1 MSSYDTVDNEIIYY
15 QSHFNTS
22 DKSNLNGTVLNDSK
36 FVTNVHLGRIA
47 FNRPIA
53 DWDSLMSKQH
63 DEDSTS
69 KKRRNYCLKSILC
82 CSKKQWRSYSIYII
96 KSVFPCIETLLHYN
110 WRADFLK
117 DISGG
122 LTIGNNY
129 YEVPHQQ
136 QSKKQEDP
144 NIWVILMSN
153 YITVSTNSLGMAY
166 SLLAGLPPVYG
177 LYIGFLSPLLYAIF
191 GRCTQFSMG
200 TFAVISLLI
209 VGPIE
214 QHSSKIALNY
224 PNPIINSNSTLSE
237 HVMTD
242 GLPLHLEPRA
252 IVAVTLTFLVG
263 IVQLTIGFC
272 RLGTFTSYLAPSM
285 VSGYTSGS
293 GYHVLSSQVSS
304 LFGVKSAKKYQGP
317 GSFFMVYVNLFKH
330 IRDTNLFTL
339 LISTVSIAFLMIIK
353 FCVEPLLKRHV
364 KFNFPI
370 PSELILVALGTVAS
384 ATLNLHST
392 KNVSIVGYIASG
404 MPQITVPYWSIVPDL
419 LPDAILIGF
428 VSTFL
433 SISLVKLFSLKY
445 RNKVNFNHEILSF
458 GIINTFTSFFSCF
471 VQSGS
476 LSRSM
481 VLAGTRTRTP
491 LSGIFSSIL
500 IVFVLLFLGPY
511 FEATPS
517 CILSAIIVV
526 ALKNILAQ
534 PKKLP
539 YLWRTYKP
547 DFFLFTVTFL
557 GTVILD
563 ATYGLLVGLISCLIV
578 LTERQRSVKL
588 LELRNIS
595 GTELYVHKHYELLT
609 NTQIDKTQSD
619 YLLSSIRA
627 IRVLGSLN
635 FSSAENFTNRI
646 YKTIDNMII
655 SEYEEFNGD
664 NHLSNHNEVT
674 NEILLNITNKPLDD
688 DAVNKT
694 DNVYH
699 NHCQLNGKP
708 AHTYVNIHELSEM
721 LDKKNVSKIS
731 ENYLMTTGDVDK
743 SDDYPTESRQTSM
756 IARNDL
762 SYHHTQNDLHLSSNG
777 LNNSAIEHSG
787 EQLRRFLLL
796 DISGITHIDPAG
808 ASALSEIQRNLFR
821 KKHYMILCGDP
832 APFKCLSIDDWYI
845 CPGLKPIYPTLY
857 DAGAVCVKLLC
868 QGGSNPRSNLEQGI
882 TDRNVK

>member
-1 MSSYDTVDNEIIYY
+1 M
-15 QSHFNTS
+15 
-22 DKSNLNGTVLNDSK
+22 
-36 FVTNVHLGRIA
+36 
-47 FNRPIA
+47 
-53 DWDSLMSKQH
+53 
-63 DEDSTS
+63 
-69 KKRRNYCLKSILC
+69 
-82 CSKKQWRSYSIYII
+82 
-96 KSVFPCIETLLHYN
+96 
-110 WRADFLK
+110 
-117 DISGG
+117 
-122 LTIGNNY
+122 
-129 YEVPHQQ
+129 
-136 QSKKQEDP
+136 
-144 NIWVILMSN
+144 
-153 YITVSTNSLGMAY
+153 
-166 SLLAGLPPVYG
+166 
-177 LYIGFLSPLLYAIF
+177 
-191 GRCTQFSMG
+191 
-200 TFAVISLLI
+200 
-209 VGPIE
+209 
-214 QHSSKIALNY
+214 
-224 PNPIINSNSTLSE
+224 
-237 HVMTD
+237 
-242 GLPLHLEPRA
+242 
-252 IVAVTLTFLVG
+252 
-263 IVQLTIGFC
+263 VQ
-272 RLGTFTSYLAPSM
+272 
-285 VSGYTSGS
+285 
-293 GYHVLSSQVSS
+293 
-304 LFGVKSAKKYQGP
+304 
-317 GSFFMVYVNLFKH
+317 
-330 IRDTNLFTL
+330 
-339 LISTVSIAFLMIIK
+339 
-353 FCVEPLLKRHV
+353 
-364 KFNFPI
+364 
-370 PSELILVALGTVAS
+370 VALGTVAS

-517 CILSAIIVV
+517 
-526 ALKNILAQ
+526 
-534 PKKLP
+534 
-539 YLWRTYKP
+539 
-547 DFFLFTVTFL
+547 FLFTVTFL